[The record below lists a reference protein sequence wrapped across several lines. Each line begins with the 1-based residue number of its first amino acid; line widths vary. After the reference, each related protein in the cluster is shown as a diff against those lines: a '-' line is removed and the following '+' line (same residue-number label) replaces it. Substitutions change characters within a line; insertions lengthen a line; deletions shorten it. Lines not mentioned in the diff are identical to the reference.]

1 MTNLWRNIERWIF
14 GDRIGSEGL
23 GLETSIEPSFP
34 WPMWM
39 LGLLLLIAAVVIVVI
54 YARERPSATRKQ
66 RAFLALLRLGLVGV
80 LAFMLLGWT
89 IQRHRTDLPDIVIV
103 IDDTQ
108 SMGLVDHYEDAR
120 LRQSLEERLSAEG
133 MTETSRLNLARL
145 LLLEKK
151 GELLKQLSQQNNLKF
166 YLAGSTARMQSGDL
180 ATLEERLRTLEPN
193 EPVSRLG
200 RSVRDVL
207 EAQRGRPT
215 AAVIV
220 FTDGVTTEGKPLTDA
235 AEYARR
241 KSIPLHIVGLGND
254 RPPRD
259 LQLSDLLVDD
269 VAFVDDLIQFE
280 FKLASPGLKGPATL
294 RLRQVGQPAPLA
306 QQTIELDPLGAAK
319 TIRLTHRPEQVGE
332 FEYLIEV
339 EPKEGEANTEN
350 NRLSKTIRVTDQTIR
365 ALLVQSYP
373 NYEFRFLKTLLEREL
388 NRDSADE
395 KSVRGFR
402 TVLQEADLD
411 YVETDK
417 SAERVF
423 PVSRD
428 ELFKYDVLI
437 FGDVNPALLSQSV
450 MENIYE
456 FVTVRGGGL
465 IFIGGPRFTPLAY
478 RDTPLEP
485 LLPFDLATVSLP
497 DSETPIT
504 EEFRPRLTALGA
516 ASPTTQLTENP
527 AENSKL
533 WLDRLPPLRWFIRA
547 PDLRPG
553 VRVLAEHPTER
564 SAEGTPL
571 PIITL
576 QFIGAGKVVFH
587 TTDES
592 HRWRFRLGD
601 LYFGRYWV
609 QTIRY
614 LCRSKLLGSS
624 RTAELTTDRQE
635 YVRGEPVRL
644 RVRFFDD
651 RQAPAQ
657 DDGVTVVVEHQGGQ
671 RKSATLQ
678 RSAASR
684 GIFEGVVSNLLDGD
698 YRVWLATPATDG
710 QPPAA
715 QFTMSAPPGE
725 LARLQMDAR
734 EIQQAA
740 KISSGRS
747 YNVQTASSLLKNLP
761 QGRQVRI
768 ESMPPEPIW
777 NAPFFAA
784 LFVGLLVGEWL
795 LRKRWG
801 LI

>member
-1 MTNLWRNIERWIF
+1 MTRWWQTVESWML
-14 GDRIGSEGL
+14 GGRVSGEGIGV
-23 GLETSIEPSFP
+23 ETSIEPSFP
-34 WPMWM
+34 WPVWM
-39 LGLLLLIAAVVIVVI
+39 LGLLVLLATALVVVL
-54 YARERPSATRKQ
+54 YARERPSAARWQK
-66 RAFLALLRLGLVGV
+66 FVLAAMRLGLVAL

-89 IQRHRTDLPDIVIV
+89 VQRHRTDLPDVVIV
-103 IDDTQ
+103 IDDSQ
-108 SMGLVDHYEDAR
+108 SMGLVDHYENEKFCD
-120 LRQSLEERLSAEG
+120 QVERGLTA
-133 MTETSRLNLARL
+133 LNLSEASRINL
-145 LLLEKK
+145 AKILLLENDA
-151 GELLKQLSQQNNLKF
+151 ELLKRLSQRSNVKI
-166 YLAGSTARMQSGDL
+166 YLAGATARVQADDL
-180 ATLEERLRTLEPN
+180 ETAPSRLRNLEPN

-220 FTDGVTTEGKPLTDA
+220 LTDGVTTEGKPLTDA

-241 KSIPLHIVGLGND
+241 KSIPLYIVGLGND

-269 VAFVDDLIQFE
+269 TAFVNDLIQFE
-280 FKLASPGLKGPATL
+280 FKLASQGLKGSAVV
-294 RLRQVGQPAPLA
+294 RLRQVGQPSPLA
-306 QQTIELDPLGAAK
+306 EQTVTLEPDSAAR
-319 TIRLTHRPEQVGE
+319 TVRLTHRPEQEGE
-332 FEYLIEV
+332 FEYVIEV
-339 EPKEGEANTEN
+339 EAKPGEANTQN
-350 NRLSKTIRVTDQTIR
+350 NRLTKKIRVADETIRV
-365 ALLVQSYP
+365 LLVQAYP

-388 NRDSADE
+388 NSDSSEE
-395 KSVRGFR
+395 KSTRGFR

-417 SAERVF
+417 SAQRVF
-423 PVSRD
+423 PVSRE

-465 IFIGGPRFTPLAY
+465 IFIGGPRYTPLAY

-485 LLPFDLATVSLP
+485 LLPMDLATVTIP
-497 DSETPIT
+497 DAESPIT
-504 EEFRPRLTALGA
+504 EDFRPRLTPLGLT
-516 ASPTTQLTENP
+516 SPTTQL
-527 AENSKL
+527 AESSADNVKL
-533 WLDRLPPLRWFIRA
+533 WQNRLPALRWFIRA

-564 SAEGTPL
+564 SAEGKPL

-576 QFIGAGKVVFH
+576 QFVGAGKVVFH
-587 TTDES
+587 TTDET

-614 LCRSKLLGSS
+614 LCRSKLLGAS

-644 RVRFFDD
+644 RVRFLDD
-651 RQAPAQ
+651 RQAPPQ

-671 RKSATLQ
+671 RKSATL
-678 RSAASR
+678 RRAAAKR
-684 GIFEGVVSNLLDGD
+684 GIFEGVVSNLLDGE
-698 YRVWLATPATDG
+698 YRVWMATPATDG
-710 QPPAA
+710 KPPAA
-715 QFTMSAPPGE
+715 QFSIAAPPGE
-725 LARLQMDAR
+725 LARLQMDGR
-734 EIQQAA
+734 EIVQAA

-747 YNVQTASSLLKNLP
+747 YNFVTASNLLSDLP
-761 QGRQVRI
+761 RGRQVRI

-777 NAPFFAA
+777 NAPILAA
-784 LFVGLLVGEWL
+784 AFVALLGSEWL